1 MTNPVTFSRLVKKQT
16 LAEQMAETIREAIL
30 SGELAAGAELPTEP
44 QLCEQFG
51 VSRTVVRDATR
62 ILMAQGLVSVEHGR
76 GMTVTQSQT
85 EAFGDAL
92 LMALRRAGATVW
104 DVEQFEQ
111 LLFPE
116 VVALA
121 ATTATESEIAEVRA
135 LIEAYL
141 ALFSAQQ
148 TQEPSAAAQEELRQ
162 VSQRPLRAIFAA
174 THNRVLQQLASP
186 LLHLRNLRHW
196 EDTAHTGD
204 VVALEG
210 AHMHALVEALESR
223 DAAAA
228 RRAIAG
234 LMQLPEHAIAAM
246 RATPVGEIPVIPEP
260 LPANTS
266 SRQTQN
272 RVSM

>member
-1 MTNPVTFSRLVKKQT
+1 MTNPVTFSRPVKKQT

-121 ATTATESEIAEVRA
+121 ATAATDAEIAEVRA
-135 LIEAYL
+135 LTEAYL

-148 TQEPSAAAQEELRQ
+148 TQEPSAVAQEALRQ
-162 VSQRPLRAIFAA
+162 VSQRPLRAIFDA

-204 VVALEG
+204 VIALESG
-210 AHMHALVEALESR
+210 YMHALVEALESR
-223 DAAAA
+223 DADAA
-228 RRAIAG
+228 RRAVAR
-234 LMQLPEHAIAAM
+234 LMQLPEYAIAAM
-246 RATPVGEIPVIPEP
+246 RATPVGEIPLISEP
-260 LPANTS
+260 MPAQATS
-266 SRQTQN
+266 
-272 RVSM
+272 